1 MKRTKHDTKRPLLKG
16 KNVEKVLEKIVRDR
30 SSLYKEVSDIE
41 INVAEKSSKNTV
53 AKIMEALE
61 KEIEIGKS

>member
-1 MKRTKHDTKRPLLKG
+1 M
-16 KNVEKVLEKIVRDR
+16 LEKILRER

-41 INVAEKSSKNTV
+41 INVAEKSSKNAV
-53 AKIMEALE
+53 AKIMEALD

>member
-1 MKRTKHDTKRPLLKG
+1 MKRTKDDTKRPLLKG
-16 KNVEKVLEKIVRDR
+16 KNVKKVLENILRER

-53 AKIMEALE
+53 AKIIETLE
-61 KEIEIGKS
+61 KEVEIGKS